1 MNTAVLTA
9 DHVTQAGRSSTG
21 LRLSGRSVGRWAIAF
36 TVFLGGFVIREP
48 APYEAM
54 LILAIIGFMVFGM
67 RLSRHAII
75 LTTLFVLFNIGGLIS
90 MYQMAHYGGIPL
102 YLAVSFYLG
111 MSSVFFCAV
120 IEADMTRLRLIFRA
134 YVAGALITAMLGI
147 LGYFHAFPGAELF
160 TRYDRAMGAFQDPN
174 VFAPFLVAPTLY
186 LCFGLLQR
194 GIKFAPFRA
203 AALLILLIAL
213 FLAFSRAAW
222 GLTVMGGI
230 ILYVLQFAS
239 EKSPKR
245 RMHLVMMAIGGL
257 AALVIVFI
265 IALQFEAVS
274 SMFEIRARAVQEYDG
289 GNLGRFARHAI
300 GFEWALENPLGIGP
314 LEFGILLGEDTH
326 NIWVKALMAYGWLG
340 FVAYLCMAVIT
351 LVGPLPILLKQRPW
365 TPYLQV
371 AYATF
376 LGHMIIAWVID
387 IDHWRHVYLL
397 IGVIWGC
404 MGLEVKR
411 RRELDQNYGN
421 SPLVVIPESR

>member
-1 MNTAVLTA
+1 LNAAALSA
-9 DHVTQAGRSSTG
+9 EPAFQAGRKPAG
-21 LRLSGRSVGRWAIAF
+21 LTVSRRAIGRWTIAL

-48 APYEAM
+48 APYEVL
-54 LILAIIGFMVFGM
+54 LIVAIVGFMIFGM
-67 RLSRHAII
+67 RLSRHAIV
-75 LTTLFVLFNIGGLIS
+75 LATLFVLFNVGGLIS
-90 MYQMAHYGGIPL
+90 MYQMADYGDIPL

-111 MSSVFFCAV
+111 LSSVFFCAL

-134 YVAGALITAMLGI
+134 YVAGAVITGMLGI
-147 LGYFHAFPGAELF
+147 LGYFHAFPGSEIF

-174 VFAPFLVAPTLY
+174 VFAPFLVAPALY

-194 GIKFAPFRA
+194 GFKFAPFRA
-203 AALLILLIAL
+203 AALLILMAAL

-230 ILYVLQFAS
+230 ILYILQFAS
-239 EKSPKR
+239 ERSPKR
-245 RMHLVMMAIGGL
+245 RMHLVMMAVGGL
-257 AALVIVFI
+257 AALVVVFI

-274 SMFEIRARAVQEYDG
+274 SMFEIRAKAVQDYDG

-300 GFEWALENPLGIGP
+300 GFEWALEKPLGIGP
-314 LEFGILLGEDTH
+314 LEFGVLLGEDTH

-376 LGHMIIAWVID
+376 VGHMIIAWVID
-387 IDHWRHVYLL
+387 VDHWRHVYLL

-411 RRELDQNYGN
+411 RRELG
-421 SPLVVIPESR
+421 SRSVA